1 MELTW
6 RQTTNYGLQS
16 GCGNYRIAKCKVQA
30 GWRYIPF
37 AQEECLNAHGK
48 EVKRWFPVSKPM
60 RTADDAKS
68 AIGEFIAKKT
78 DDH

>member
-6 RQTTNYGLQS
+6 RQTTNYGPQS
-16 GCGNYRIAKCKVQA
+16 GCGNYRIAKCKTQW

-48 EVKRWFPVSKPM
+48 EVKRWFPISKPM
-60 RTADDAKS
+60 RTADDAKY
-68 AIGEFIAKKT
+68 AIDEFIAKKT